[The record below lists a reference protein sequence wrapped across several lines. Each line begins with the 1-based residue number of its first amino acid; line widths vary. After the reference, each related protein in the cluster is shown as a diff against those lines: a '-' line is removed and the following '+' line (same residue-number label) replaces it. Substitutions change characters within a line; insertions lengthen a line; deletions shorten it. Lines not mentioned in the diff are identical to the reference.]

1 MRIEGAQNE
10 RLTRLALEAVSEAA
24 AEAQEQIVEV
34 TWGLRLALRWLM
46 ISGVI
51 KDWHARQFVETIGQP
66 IREPHDPHVEWRSR
80 SSEAARFVDFCH
92 RQLGLPCAFGPPQ
105 QHRERRWHDEMLDP
119 DTGRAQRCLMCNR
132 YRPGERET
140 IRQHFGAKMWRE
152 INDGPAIVHPK
163 DPGWVVRQVDGALVL
178 DQMMWGFPVVLTGRK
193 GQPLKPKAVN
203 NARMDKLNGFWR
215 RWTGPEHRCL
225 IPATSYAEAVGPS
238 GEMTTTWLSIKSMP
252 VFAWAGLW
260 RDSDEWGPVYTG
272 VMTDNAPEL
281 SSIHDRSPVILAR
294 EDWPAWLT
302 GPADGLARFDRPWPA
317 ADVVV
322 DATQV
327 LWKDKGMEVT

>member
-1 MRIEGAQNE
+1 M
-10 RLTRLALEAVSEAA
+10 SEAA
-24 AEAQEQIVEV
+24 AEAQEQIVEI
-34 TWGLRLALRWLM
+34 TPGLRIALHWLVARGLLQRWHVREFLDAV
-46 ISGVI
+46 GGPI
-51 KDWHARQFVETIGQP
+51 KDHGNPGADWYCKGSQAHSLLEY
-66 IREPHDPHVEWRSR
+66 
-80 SSEAARFVDFCH
+80 CH
-92 RQLGLPCAFGPPQ
+92 RELGLPRAFGPAQ
-105 QHRERRWHDEMLDP
+105 WLRERRWHDEMLDP
-119 DTGRAQRCLMCNR
+119 ATGRAQPWLMCNR

-178 DQMMWGFPVVLTGRK
+178 DQMTWGFPVVLTGRK
-193 GQPLKPKAVN
+193 GQPLKPKPVN
-203 NARMDKLNGFWR
+203 NARMDKLGGFWR

-238 GEMTTTWLSIKSMP
+238 GEMTATWLSIKSMP

-281 SSIHDRSPVILAR
+281 ASIHDRSPVILAR

-322 DATQV
+322 DATRV
-327 LWKDKGMEVT
+327 LWKDGGLESEFV